1 MWRGIHSHIVVPLFE
16 LTKDTVFAW
25 NPDCQNDFDM
35 LKQALV
41 KTPILIRPDFTKLFY
56 RGCRLAH
63 AGCGSHFLT
72 KGGKKWAG
80 YSICKQWALICEW
93 KSSATPLYGVLSTS
107 GSTCTKTVFL
117 FTQITTNHW
126 HGSPLFPMHM
136 GEDEDGQYV
145 ARHQFSN
152 HYIRRDPGIQM

>member
-56 RGCRLAH
+56 LGCRLAH

-117 FTQITTNHW
+117 FTQITNHW
-126 HGSPLFPMHM
+126 HDLPLFPMHM
-136 GEDEDGQYV
+136 GEDEDGSICCKTSV
-145 ARHQFSN
+145 FKS
-152 HYIRRDPGIQM
+152 YIRCDPSIQM